1 MEVPMNAI
9 LRYTLAVAAAAIAA
23 QATAQIVFYEREGFE
38 GRSFTTEKQIGN
50 FERYGFNDRASS
62 VIVLRDRWEACE
74 DVRFHGRCI
83 VLRPGR
89 YPSLAAMGLNN
100 RVSSVRAV
108 SGNASID
115 DRRYAPPPIP
125 VYDNHRR
132 KDERLYEANVTSV
145 RAVVGPPEQRCWVE
159 REQVVQDRSNPNVP
173 GAIVGAVIGGI
184 LGHQVG
190 GGTGKDIATVGGVV
204 AGAAVGANVGRD
216 RDGPRAYTR
225 DVQRCENVPS
235 QRPEYWDVTYNF
247 KGEEHRIQ
255 MTTPPGPTV
264 TVNRRGEPRAG

>member
-9 LRYTLAVAAAAIAA
+9 LRYTLAVATAAIAA

-100 RVSSVRAV
+100 RVSSVRTV
-108 SGNASID
+108 GGNARID
-115 DRRYAPPPIP
+115 DHRYAPPPVP

-132 KDERLYEANVTSV
+132 N
-145 RAVVGPPEQRCWVE
+145 
-159 REQVVQDRSNPNVP
+159 
-173 GAIVGAVIGGI
+173 
-184 LGHQVG
+184 
-190 GGTGKDIATVGGVV
+190 
-204 AGAAVGANVGRD
+204 
-216 RDGPRAYTR
+216 
-225 DVQRCENVPS
+225 
-235 QRPEYWDVTYNF
+235 
-247 KGEEHRIQ
+247 
-255 MTTPPGPTV
+255 
-264 TVNRRGEPRAG
+264 

>member
-100 RVSSVRAV
+100 RVSSVRTVRSTADLV
-108 SGNASID
+108 IAATQITITDFDQNVITYRGNA
-115 DRRYAPPPIP
+115 
-125 VYDNHRR
+125 
-132 KDERLYEANVTSV
+132 VTS
-145 RAVVGPPEQRCWVE
+145 QLE
-159 REQVVQDRSNPNVP
+159 RD
-173 GAIVGAVIGGI
+173 
-184 LGHQVG
+184 
-190 GGTGKDIATVGGVV
+190 GGTGFLPLADNVSNLQFNYLQNNGTSTAAT
-204 AGAAVGANVGRD
+204 AASEGMSLR
-216 RDGPRAYTR
+216 
-225 DVQRCENVPS
+225 Q
-235 QRPEYWDVTYNF
+235 
-247 KGEEHRIQ
+247 
-255 MTTPPGPTV
+255 
-264 TVNRRGEPRAG
+264 RAGEVTGDVSQGLERFPQ